1 MAISIYK
8 STEYNT
14 TSEREFF
21 AQLTEELIKEF
32 DTKYDEY
39 IFIGNL
45 NCGGQEIDAVF
56 IKNDAIIVIDFKN
69 YSGKVNFSEN
79 GNWTAGEIIVKGG
92 SGGKNPYQQLKANK
106 FALLN
111 QLNTWFNKENV
122 NLGHISAIVL
132 FHKSIEIDL
141 QQIPAKINSW
151 FHIVDFKRIIQKLS
165 FITSTSISYTNKDLL
180 ALPKIFNLE
189 DQLVYKTKNIIAEP
203 ITKNEIKSLKFDITE
218 TLNTIGYKSIFSKT
232 IPSREGLFKDV
243 LNLKL
248 TDFSNRVVEP
258 YGGKVYQH
266 QYEAIELIQTEK
278 NVCITTSTSSG
289 KTLIFH
295 LAALELLAKNPEK
308 KVLAI
313 YPLKALGN
321 EQEKRWK
328 DIIEK
333 SKSNFKVTRIDG
345 NIDTKSRPELISNS
359 SIICVTPDIIHA
371 YLLGNIDKKE
381 IRNFFKNLGMIIVD
395 EVHTYRG
402 VFGSNSAFLFRRIN
416 HAVNYLSNGKTP
428 QYICASATI
437 DNPDLF
443 LEKLTGFQF
452 EFISNDTAPKNKVEL
467 ILVDPIEKND
477 ELGLLCEMIKH
488 FANNTDLTSITF
500 VDNRKLVEQL
510 GSIVQR
516 VTINEEEEERFFNV
530 ISDAQIL
537 PFRSGY
543 EPKDSEEIQRR
554 LSGKELRGIISTS
567 ALEMGIDI
575 EHLDLGILFGIP
587 TSSTSFRQRIG
598 RVGRKKD
605 GYVIIVNDGSIR
617 SQTIFSNPSTIL
629 EMPPLEAALYLENER
644 LQYIHALCLVNS
656 NGEGEQVKLL
666 QENVITEF
674 QTKILF
680 PNNFI
685 ELCVKE
691 INNIVPEPLSPIRLP
706 ITASNKPNNIYPLR
720 DLEKQYGVIDIG
732 IMRNPV
738 EKGNLSHSQVIR
750 EAYPGA
756 VFYYMGN
763 PFRVKRIDEKN
774 KKIEVA
780 REKKY
785 YTKPTLLIN
794 LYPDIQRKNYGS
806 YNLGELKLLECFI
819 NVKEK
824 VIGYKERKG
833 NTETVIDYP
842 TKEFRNNFYTRDYH
856 STGVIIHIPIFN
868 ILAQESK
875 RIIAS
880 LIFEMFLAKIPFEP
894 QDVGFEI
901 GKFNKSNAGVGFKED
916 DCYICVF
923 DRTYGSLRLTSRLM
937 ELDDLRKVFSKT
949 KELVESDDKYDKVIL
964 DAISQLNKFAFENE
978 MIDTNFDEGDLK
990 QVYKIGT
997 QIKSNKDGKI
1007 YRVMDV
1013 RYSAKKQQMVYKSSV
1028 TEKGARLENT
1038 LSDNEVEAIEET
1050 EFAFYD
1056 LDNGE
1061 YKATNQL

>member
-8 STEYNT
+8 STDYNT
-14 TSEREFF
+14 TAEREFF
-21 AQLTEELIKEF
+21 SLLTEELIKEF
-32 DTKYDEY
+32 DAKDEEY
-39 IFIGNL
+39 LFIGNL
-45 NCGGQEIDAVF
+45 NCEGQEIDAVF
-56 IKNDAIIVIDFKN
+56 IKNDAITVIDFKN

-79 GNWTAGEIIVKGG
+79 GNWTAGETIVKGG

-132 FHKSIEIDL
+132 FHRDIETDL

-151 FHIVDFKRIIQKLS
+151 FHIVDFKHIIQKLS
-165 FITSTSISYTNKDLL
+165 FITSTSVRYSKNDLL
-180 ALPKIFNLE
+180 TLPKIFNLE
-189 DQLVYKTKNIIAEP
+189 DRLVYKTKSVIVETIAKKETP
-203 ITKNEIKSLKFDITE
+203 NLKFDINE
-218 TLNTIGYKSIFSKT
+218 TLNSIGYKSIYSKT

-243 LNLKL
+243 LDLKL
-248 TDFSNRVVEP
+248 SDFSKRVVEP

-266 QYEAIELIQTEK
+266 QYEAIELAQTGK

-289 KTLIFH
+289 KTLIFQ
-295 LAALELLAKNPEK
+295 LAALELLTKNPEK

-333 SKSNFKVTRIDG
+333 SKSNFTVTRIDG

-371 YLLGNIDKKE
+371 YFLGNIDKRE
-381 IRNFFKNLGMIIVD
+381 IRNFFKNLAMIIVD

-416 HAVNYLSNGKTP
+416 HAVNYLSAGKTP

-437 DNPDLF
+437 ENPDLF

-467 ILVDPIEKND
+467 ILVEPIEKKD
-477 ELGLLCEMIKH
+477 ELGLLCDTIKY
-488 FANNTDLTSITF
+488 FANNTELTSITF

-516 VTINEEEEERFFNV
+516 VTINEEEEEKLFNV
-530 ISDAQIL
+530 IDAQIL

-543 EPKDSEEIQRR
+543 EPKDSEEIQRK

-605 GYVIIVNDGSIR
+605 GYIIIVNDGSIR

-666 QENVITEF
+666 QEKVITEF
-674 QTKILF
+674 HTKIQF

-685 ELCVKE
+685 DLCDKE
-691 INNIVPEPLSPIRLP
+691 INNIVPESLSSIRQP
-706 ITASNKPNNIYPLR
+706 ITAFNKPNNIYPLR
-720 DLEKQYGVIDIG
+720 DLEKQYAVIDIG
-732 IMRNPV
+732 MMRNPI
-738 EKGNLSHSQVIR
+738 EKGTLSHSQVIR

-756 VFYYMGN
+756 VWYYMGN
-763 PFRVKRIDEKN
+763 PFRVKKIDEKN

-780 REKKY
+780 TEKKY
-785 YTKPTLLIN
+785 YTKPTLIIN
-794 LYPDIQRKNYGS
+794 VFPNIQQQNYGS
-806 YNLGELKLLECFI
+806 FMLGELKLLECFI

-824 VIGYKERKG
+824 VMGYKERKG

-842 TKEFRNNFYTRDYH
+842 IKEFRNNFYSREYH

-868 ILAQESK
+868 SLAQESK

-901 GKFNKSNAGVGFKED
+901 GKFNKSTAGLGFKED
-916 DCYICVF
+916 DCYICIF
-923 DRTYGSLRLTSRLM
+923 DRTYGSLRLTNRLM

-949 KELVESDDKYDKVIL
+949 KELVESDNKYEKVIL
-964 DAISQLNKFAFENE
+964 DAINQLNKYAFENE
-978 MIDTNFDEGDLK
+978 MVDTNFDEGDFK
-990 QVYKIGT
+990 KVYKIGS

-1007 YRVMDV
+1007 YKVISV
-1013 RYSAKKQQMVYKSSV
+1013 SYSAKKQQMVYKSS
-1028 TEKGARLENT
+1028 TNERGARIENT
-1038 LSDNEVEAIEET
+1038 LSENEVEALTET

-1061 YKATNQL
+1061 YRE